1 MGKAAIRWEK
11 NLSDANV
18 ATKEI
23 NERCNT
29 IYEGLKQTEAQYAQN
44 QTILMETREALGEAK
59 ILASTH
65 LSKLRT
71 VESQH
76 QVAVQNLERAELKQ
90 SELTAK
96 FDGSNNALAAQNK
109 NKPRLSWTN

>member
-1 MGKAAIRWEK
+1 VGKAAIRLEQI
-11 NLSDANV
+11 LSEANV

-29 IYEGLKQTEAQYAQN
+29 IDEGLKQTQAQYAQN
-44 QTILMETREALGEAK
+44 QNILMETRERFGEAK

-65 LSKLRT
+65 LSKLIII
-71 VESQH
+71 ESH
-76 QVAVQNLERAELKQ
+76 HPVAVRNLERAELNQ
-90 SELTAK
+90 IELLAK

>member
-44 QTILMETREALGEAK
+44 QTILMETRESFGEAK
-59 ILASTH
+59 ILAATL
-65 LSKLRT
+65 LSKLII

-76 QVAVQNLERAELKQ
+76 PVAVRNFERAELNQ
-90 SELTAK
+90 IELLAK